1 MRRRNRLAW
10 KLSVAVLVIVSA
22 VILATGYVG
31 NYLSRRSTLQA
42 AREIMHFNAASIT
55 SGVEKLMLTGDS
67 CGMIDFI
74 GGGSATGRAAL
85 GDMGLVAHPS
95 GEVLVSS
102 PAGGAGVLGPGDEF
116 CLACHDAG
124 RRPLDDPEPL
134 DVIVTGPGGVHVLQI
149 VTPVT
154 NKTEC
159 RNAACHAHVDD
170 GEILAILHTGYSL
183 AALDQT
189 MSALKMLLAVSAVV
203 AVVLAIG
210 ALLLNFRWIIAKP
223 LRHLVAG
230 LERLGSGDLGFR
242 FPEGRD
248 DEIGL
253 VADSFNNMAER
264 IQEQQN
270 ELIKTL
276 DHMQGIVENTADI
289 VLFVDRDDIVR
300 TFNRGAELALGYARN
315 EVLGR
320 RIEMLLADSRER
332 DIAIARL
339 QGIDNVTNWQTRFRT
354 RDGQVRHVVLTI
366 TRHRDPDGHLL
377 GTIGIGKDMTVRI
390 DLQEKLA
397 RAEQEAAIGR
407 AVTGIQHAIKNMLN
421 TLKGGVYIVRVGQKR
436 GNDEQIDEGCEMIDE
451 GLTQITGLSVN
462 MLRYAREWN
471 IDPEP
476 VDMERMARKIITAVG
491 QTATERGI
499 ALRTAIAANL
509 PEVMCDPRLVHMGLM
524 DIVSNALDAC
534 TFKEYRD
541 DEVPEL
547 VIGIAASS
555 GGGDVVVEVKDNGI
569 GMTREIASNVF
580 TPFFSTK
587 KKWGTGLGLALTK
600 RIVDLHDGEIAVESE
615 PEIGTVFRITLPL
628 HGIATRTGEA
638 P

>member
-22 VILATGYVG
+22 VILTTGYVG
-31 NYLSRRSTLQA
+31 SYLSRRSTLKA
-42 AREIMHFNAASIT
+42 AREIMHFNAAAIT

-74 GGGSATGRAAL
+74 GGSATRGATL

-95 GEVLVSS
+95 GEVLVSR
-102 PAGGAGVLGPGDEF
+102 PAGGEGVFGPGDEF
-116 CLACHDAG
+116 CLACHETG
-124 RRPLDDPEPL
+124 REPLDDLAPL
-134 DVIVTGPGGVHVLQI
+134 EVIVTGPGGVDALQI
-149 VTPVT
+149 VTPIT
-154 NKTEC
+154 NKPEC
-159 RNAACHAHVDD
+159 RNAACHVHVDD
-170 GEILAILHTGYSL
+170 GEMLAILHTGYSL
-183 AALDQT
+183 AALDET
-189 MSALKMLLAVSAVV
+189 MNALKLLLALSAAV
-203 AVVLAIG
+203 AIVLAIG
-210 ALLLNFRWIIAKP
+210 ALLLTFRSIIARP

-230 LERLGSGDLGFR
+230 LESLGGGDLGFR

-264 IQEQQN
+264 IQKQQT
-270 ELIKTL
+270 ELLKTL
-276 DHMQGIVENTADI
+276 DHMQGIVENTADM
-289 VLFVDRDDIVR
+289 VMFVDRDDIVR

-339 QGIDNVTNWQTRFRT
+339 QGIDNVTNWQTRFKT
-354 RDGQVRHVVLTI
+354 RNGQIRHVVLTI
-366 TRHRDPDGHLL
+366 TRLREPGGRLI
-377 GTIGIGKDMTVRI
+377 GTIGIGKDMTVEI
-390 DLQEKLA
+390 DLQEKLI
-397 RAEQEAAIGR
+397 RSEQEAAIGR

-421 TLKGGVYIVRVGQKR
+421 TLTGGVYIVRVGQKKR
-436 GNDEQIDEGCEMIDE
+436 NDGQINEGCEMIDE
-451 GLTQITGLSVN
+451 GLTQITALSMN

-476 VDMERMARKIITAVG
+476 VDMEWMAGKIITAVR
-491 QTATERGI
+491 QTANERGI
-499 ALRTAIAANL
+499 ALRTEIATGM

-534 TFKEYRD
+534 MFKEYGD
-541 DEVPEL
+541 DKVPEL
-547 VIGIAASS
+547 VIRMAASS
-555 GGGDVVVEVKDNGI
+555 GGGSVVIEIEDNGI
-569 GMTREIASNVF
+569 GMTNEIVSNVF

-600 RIVDLHDGEIAVESE
+600 RIVDLHDGEIAVESV
-615 PEIGTVFRITLPL
+615 PERGTVFRITLPL
-628 HGIATRTGEA
+628 QGIRTRTGETT
-638 P
+638 